1 MQENG
6 EGTIGFTSA
15 KPATRDGGDVDA
27 VPSAGLPHPAP
38 SPSETYSVTRPPA
51 TREAGGRI
59 THARGAA
66 AGRRAKSQ
74 RLAAGPCLRVLCS
87 NHFSGV
93 QGKGTRY
100 SPRLYP
106 PVRVLRSLLAPAS
119 QLPSASSTLHR
130 FLRAVAPGLGP
141 QPPVIQHLS
150 ARRDTVLSGSLCPLG
165 PAPVVKGFRKM
176 VMDQHTQ
183 CPASGRTS
191 CVQCEGRGCPC
202 SKQGRDV
209 GSD

>member
-1 MQENG
+1 MGIRHNWFRRHKASYSRRWRRG
-6 EGTIGFTSA
+6 RCAKHGVATPRAFTV
-15 KPATRDGGDVDA
+15 RDLQCDTTTSDLRSWRRA
-27 VPSAGLPHPAP
+27 
-38 SPSETYSVTRPPA
+38 
-51 TREAGGRI
+51 

-66 AGRRAKSQ
+66 AGRRADSQ
-74 RLAAGPCLRVLCS
+74 RLTASPCLRVLCS
-87 NHFSGV
+87 NHFSGEAEER
-93 QGKGTRY
+93 TRY
-100 SPRLYP
+100 SPRPCP

-119 QLPSASSTLHR
+119 QLPSASSALHR
-130 FLRAVAPGLGP
+130 LLRAVAPGLEP
-141 QPPVIQHLS
+141 QPPVVQHLS

-176 VMDQHTQ
+176 VMDQHAQ
-183 CPASGRTS
+183 CPASGRTP